1 MSKMTVEEYRELI
14 RPKSNKYGAKKT
26 TIDGKTFDS
35 IKEANRYTS
44 LLLLQRAG
52 VISDL
57 QTQVKYVLIP
67 TQRDENG
74 KLLEKECSY
83 KADFVY
89 KRDGQLIVEDTKS
102 EATKTS
108 EYKIKRKLML
118 HVHNIRIQ
126 EI

>member
-1 MSKMTVEEYRELI
+1 MTIEEYRKLI
-14 RPKSNKYGAKKT
+14 KEFENKYGAKKTT

-57 QTQVKYVLIP
+57 QTQVKFVLIP
-67 TQRDENG
+67 TQRDAEG

-89 KRDGQLIVEDTKS
+89 KRDGETVVEDTKGF
-102 EATKTS
+102 KTP
-108 EYKIKRKLML
+108 EYIIKRKLML
-118 HVHNIRIQ
+118 HIHNIRIQ

>member
-1 MSKMTVEEYRELI
+1 MTIEEYRKLI
-14 RPKSNKYGAKKT
+14 KQTDKSNKYGAKRT

-35 IKEANRYTS
+35 TKEANRYTS

-52 VISDL
+52 LISDL

-67 TQRDENG
+67 TQRDAEG

-89 KRDGQLIVEDTKS
+89 KRDGELIVEDTKS
-102 EATKTS
+102 KATKTP
-108 EYKIKRKLML
+108 EYIIKRKLML
-118 HVHNIRIQ
+118 HIHNIRIQ

>member
-67 TQRDENG
+67 TQRDAEG

-89 KRDGQLIVEDTKS
+89 KRDGQLIVEDTKGF
-102 EATKTS
+102 KTP
-108 EYKIKRKLML
+108 EYNIKRKLML

>member
-1 MSKMTVEEYRELI
+1 MTIEEYRKLI
-14 RPKSNKYGAKKT
+14 KEADKKNKYGAKRT

-35 IKEANRYTS
+35 TKEANRYTS

-52 VISDL
+52 VITDL

-67 TQRDENG
+67 TQRDEDGN
-74 KLLEKECSY
+74 LLEKECSY

-102 EATKTS
+102 KATKTP
-108 EYKIKRKLML
+108 EYIIKRKLML
-118 HVHNIRIQ
+118 YVHNIRIQ

>member
-1 MSKMTVEEYRELI
+1 MTIEEYRKLI
-14 RPKSNKYGAKKT
+14 KQTDKSNKYGAKRT
-26 TIDGKTFDS
+26 TIDGKNFDS
-35 IKEANRYTS
+35 TKEANRYTS

-67 TQRDENG
+67 TQRDEDGN
-74 KLLEKECSY
+74 LLEKECSY

-89 KRDGQLIVEDTKS
+89 KRDGQLVVEDTKGF
-102 EATKTS
+102 KTP
-108 EYKIKRKLML
+108 EYIIKRKLML
-118 HVHNIRIQ
+118 HIHNIRIQ

>member
-1 MSKMTVEEYRELI
+1 MTIEEYRKLI
-14 RPKSNKYGAKKT
+14 KESENKYGAKKTT

-57 QTQVKYVLIP
+57 QTQVKFVLIP
-67 TQRDENG
+67 TQRDAEG

-89 KRDGQLIVEDTKS
+89 KRDGETVVEDTKGF
-102 EATKTS
+102 KTP
-108 EYKIKRKLML
+108 EYIIKRKLML
-118 HVHNIRIQ
+118 HIHNIRIQ

>member
-1 MSKMTVEEYRELI
+1 MTIEEYRKLI
-14 RPKSNKYGAKKT
+14 KETDKKGNKYGAKRT

-35 IKEANRYTS
+35 TKEANRYTS

-57 QTQVKYVLIP
+57 KTQVKYVLIP
-67 TQRDENG
+67 TQRDAEGN
-74 KLLEKECSY
+74 LLEKECSY

-89 KRDGQLIVEDTKS
+89 KRDGQTIVEDTKGF
-102 EATKTS
+102 KTP
-108 EYKIKRKLML
+108 EYIIKRKLML
-118 HVHNIRIQ
+118 HIHNIRIQ

>member
-1 MSKMTVEEYRELI
+1 MTIEEYRKLI
-14 RPKSNKYGAKKT
+14 KETNKKNKYGAKRT

-35 IKEANRYTS
+35 TKEANRYTS

-52 VISDL
+52 VITDL

-67 TQRDENG
+67 TQRDEDGN
-74 KLLEKECSY
+74 LLEKECSY

-102 EATKTS
+102 KATKTP
-108 EYKIKRKLML
+108 EYIIKRKLML
-118 HVHNIRIQ
+118 YVHNIRIQ

>member
-1 MSKMTVEEYRELI
+1 MTIEEYRKLI
-14 RPKSNKYGAKKT
+14 KESENKYGAKKTT

-57 QTQVKYVLIP
+57 QTQVKFVLIP
-67 TQRDENG
+67 TQRDDDG

-89 KRDGQLIVEDTKS
+89 KRDGELVVEDTKS
-102 EATKTS
+102 KATKTT
-108 EYKIKRKLML
+108 EYIIKRKLML
-118 HVHNIRIQ
+118 HIHNIRIQ

>member
-1 MSKMTVEEYRELI
+1 MTVEEYRELI
-14 RPKSNKYGAKKT
+14 RPKGNKYGAKKT

-52 VISDL
+52 VISNL

-67 TQRDENG
+67 TQRDAEG

-89 KRDGQLIVEDTKS
+89 NRDGQTIVEDTKGF
-102 EATKTS
+102 KTP
-108 EYKIKRKLML
+108 EYNIKRKLML
-118 HVHNIRIQ
+118 HVHGIRIT